1 MAVLPA
7 ILKMNPV
14 IKVTDLSK
22 NYKNIPA
29 LHNVSL
35 EVNRGMIFG
44 LIGPD
49 GAGKSTLIH
58 LITGVLGATGGKVSV
73 LGKDVLRYPES
84 IKTSI
89 GFLPQGLGL
98 ALAQELSVDENINFF
113 AEINHVDIASR
124 EKRKD
129 ILLKST
135 QLDAFRDRPAKN
147 LSGGMKQKL
156 ALCCTLIHEPELV
169 FLDEPTTGVD
179 PISRRDLWTIINT
192 MVKEK
197 NLTVFMTTSYMD
209 EAARCHDIILL
220 HDGKIVERGRPETL
234 PSRLEGAFAEIT
246 TDDQQKT
253 LKVLRDM
260 PGMKVIYPKGDRL
273 KAIYENTDIEGITAY
288 ARKAGTVLRHV
299 EKGTAGIE
307 DVFLSKISK
316 KNDTIDESAFEEFFS
331 KKHEPNSAQSA
342 AGTDEAVMIKTDLL
356 EKKFGDFTAVNKV
369 SFDVKRGEIFGF
381 LGPNGAGKT
390 TTIKMLCGLYPP
402 TSGKGSIGG
411 LDLFK
416 QQFEVK
422 KSIGY
427 MSQKFSL
434 YRDLTVSENIKLY
447 GGIYG
452 VPRGELERRAGL
464 ILRIADLEGR
474 GDAITGAL
482 PMGIKQRLA
491 LGCAIIHK
499 PRCIFLDE
507 PTSGVDPIARRKFWD
522 IIFLLSRRMGVTVLV
537 TTHYMDEAEHCD
549 RLSLMTKG
557 NLVAIGKP
565 DALKDRV
572 CAEIGDLL
580 ELRTD
585 DPFLTVETLK
595 KDFKHCLIYGAD
607 VHLYTK
613 REQEATVKIKEILA
627 AKGITLRNIKKSTM
641 PFEDVFVYFCE
652 HGSKD
657 G

>member
-1 MAVLPA
+1 
-7 ILKMNPV
+7 MNPV
-14 IKVTDLSK
+14 IKVTNLSK
-22 NYKNIPA
+22 NYKNVPA
-29 LHNVSL
+29 LHDVSL

-58 LITGVLGATGGKVSV
+58 LITGVLGATGGTVSV
-73 LGKDVLRYPES
+73 LGKDVLRFPES

-98 ALAQELSVDENINFF
+98 ALAQELSVNENINFF
-113 AEINHVDIASR
+113 AEINHVDVASR

-129 ILLKST
+129 ILLNST

-156 ALCCTLIHEPELV
+156 ALCCTLIHEPDLV

-234 PSRLEGAFAEIT
+234 PSRLEGEFAEIT

-260 PGMKVIYPKGDRL
+260 PGMKVVYPKGDRL
-273 KAIYENTDIEGITAY
+273 KAIYENTDIEGIEAY
-288 ARKAGTVLRHV
+288 ARKAGINLKHV

-316 KNDTIDESAFEEFFS
+316 KNETIDESAFEEFFS
-331 KKHEPNSAQSA
+331 KKHEPAGSASA
-342 AGTDEAVMIKTDLL
+342 AGAADGIMIKTDLL

-369 SFDVKRGEIFGF
+369 SFDVKQGEIFGF

-474 GDAITGAL
+474 GDVITGAL

-499 PRCIFLDE
+499 PKCIFLDE

-557 NLVAIGKP
+557 NLVAIGEP

-572 CAEIGDLL
+572 CAEIGNLL
-580 ELRTD
+580 ELSTN

-595 KDFKHCLIYGAD
+595 KDFSYCLIYGAD

-613 REQEATVKIKEILA
+613 HEKEATVKIKEILVA
-627 AKGITLRNIKKSTM
+627 TGITLKNINKRAM

-652 HGSKD
+652 HGTEHK
-657 G
+657 